1 VTEKPSGPDA
11 ALRWICVGAGILIAW
26 GGIQMALL
34 AAGNVR
40 GQMALAHS
48 HTRANASVLGIRWE
62 KHDLGRRRGVGVSN
76 LQGNDFV
83 DVCYVKFHF
92 AADGHDVQREVDF
105 GVSDPRTPPYHA
117 GDILP
122 VMYRPHHP
130 EEAVVDIPG
139 SIWGPIIAPG
149 GAALLLFIFA
159 GALFYVFHRMS
170 RGD

>member
-1 VTEKPSGPDA
+1 
-11 ALRWICVGAGILIAW
+11 
-26 GGIQMALL
+26 
-34 AAGNVR
+34 
-40 GQMALAHS
+40 
-48 HTRANASVLGIRWE
+48 
-62 KHDLGRRRGVGVSN
+62 
-76 LQGNDFV
+76 
-83 DVCYVKFHF
+83 
-92 AADGHDVQREVDF
+92 
-105 GVSDPRTPPYHA
+105 
-117 GDILP
+117 